1 MVSWSLWVVS
11 LRRMDDWWNTVLA
24 AGGAG
29 AGAGAVETEEE
40 AEDTCNIQQVV
51 VGHVDDDV
59 V

>member
-1 MVSWSLWVVS
+1 MVS

-24 AGGAG
+24 GAG

>member
-1 MVSWSLWVVS
+1 MVS

-24 AGGAG
+24 G
-29 AGAGAVETEEE
+29 GAGAVETEEE

>member
-24 AGGAG
+24 AGG

>member
-1 MVSWSLWVVS
+1 MVS

-24 AGGAG
+24 AGG

>member
-1 MVSWSLWVVS
+1 MVS
-11 LRRMDDWWNTVLA
+11 LRRMDDGWNTVLA
-24 AGGAG
+24 VAGGAG